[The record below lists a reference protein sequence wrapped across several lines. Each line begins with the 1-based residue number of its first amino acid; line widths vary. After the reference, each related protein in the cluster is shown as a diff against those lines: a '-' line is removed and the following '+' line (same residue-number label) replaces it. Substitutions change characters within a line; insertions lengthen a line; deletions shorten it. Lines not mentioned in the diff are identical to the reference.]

1 MPKAK
6 RPMERDLI
14 IGSMAFTLVLSAL
27 LAIVSY
33 MSFTSWFY
41 NRYNSELAHV
51 ITNVEDAVDVDDLYE
66 CVQTGI
72 PSKKYDELQ
81 QFLNGYVDDFEL
93 AYLYISYP
101 DNGTMVSVC
110 SATSD
115 EERASGED
123 DWPLLYRL
131 EDEYTEEELATYEA
145 AWNVDGISYFE
156 NISDWGDCYTACLP
170 LYASNGERVA
180 LLCADVFVDELHATL
195 RSQLISRSIMI
206 MSIGLVFGILLVVW
220 LRHNVT
226 VPVTK
231 LEQSARSFAEHS
243 HGRKDPTQLHFEAP
257 DIHTHNE
264 IESLSNAITQMSTDM
279 QDYVTNI
286 LQAEERA
293 HNAEEEAEDM
303 SRIAYQDELTRVKS
317 KAAYALKRDEL
328 NEGIQTYGVE
338 FALVMVDLN
347 NLKLV
352 NDTYGHEHG
361 DDYLVGSCTL
371 LCDTFEH
378 SPVFRIGGDEFVVVL
393 EGRDYA
399 HRDALLTSIQERFQ
413 DAMDDTSK
421 EPWERFS
428 AAVGMA
434 VYDKATDKTYEN
446 VFSRADQAMY
456 AQKEWMKRRSD
467 QSR

>member
-33 MSFTSWFY
+33 MSFSSWFY

-66 CVQTGI
+66 CVQTGV

-115 EERASGED
+115 EERANGED

-226 VPVTK
+226 VPV
-231 LEQSARSFAEHS
+231 
-243 HGRKDPTQLHFEAP
+243 
-257 DIHTHNE
+257 
-264 IESLSNAITQMSTDM
+264 
-279 QDYVTNI
+279 
-286 LQAEERA
+286 
-293 HNAEEEAEDM
+293 
-303 SRIAYQDELTRVKS
+303 
-317 KAAYALKRDEL
+317 
-328 NEGIQTYGVE
+328 
-338 FALVMVDLN
+338 
-347 NLKLV
+347 
-352 NDTYGHEHG
+352 
-361 DDYLVGSCTL
+361 
-371 LCDTFEH
+371 
-378 SPVFRIGGDEFVVVL
+378 
-393 EGRDYA
+393 
-399 HRDALLTSIQERFQ
+399 
-413 DAMDDTSK
+413 
-421 EPWERFS
+421 
-428 AAVGMA
+428 
-434 VYDKATDKTYEN
+434 
-446 VFSRADQAMY
+446 
-456 AQKEWMKRRSD
+456 
-467 QSR
+467 